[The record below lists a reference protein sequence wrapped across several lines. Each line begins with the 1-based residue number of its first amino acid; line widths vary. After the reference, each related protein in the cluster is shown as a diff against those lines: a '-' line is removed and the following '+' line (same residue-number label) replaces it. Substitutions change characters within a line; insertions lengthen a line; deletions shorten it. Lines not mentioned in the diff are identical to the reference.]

1 MINLKHP
8 LNAQIEL
15 TEACNHQCFY
25 CYNSWQVN
33 KIKNAYMTIQN
44 SDKIIDKIHYEIKPF
59 SVTLTGGEPFLNMG
73 VLQNFVKKL
82 DKNIGIGVNTNLSQ
96 STPKNLETLLEFKKK
111 FGLLVSLPHFLKEKY
126 EFINGAKDLDYFY
139 SNLNF
144 IKNNTSIPL
153 AVNMVVSK
161 FNLDSIYEEGEFL
174 YKRYGVSKFAATPV
188 SNPPIEF
195 NNNYSLESNDLI
207 LLFNQLNKLK
217 ENFGIQIDSIQTI
230 PLCFIPEKIIMESMS
245 LFKRPCTTGKTT
257 IAIDY
262 KGNVRSCI
270 QFPFSSG
277 NILEEEFNDIWERF
291 EDFRTGVYL
300 PIECF
305 DCDVVKLCNGGCKF
319 NGFKKGESLNRKDPR
334 MINSIKLKN
343 KISPNNSEID
353 LDKKYILSDTIK
365 YREEKKEKYTFFN
378 SGSLLFV
385 NKDLKNFILTLKK
398 LDYFNPKEILDN
410 YEDNILKKKLETIFK
425 NLISKNFLKYFN

>member
-1 MINLKHP
+1 
-8 LNAQIEL
+8 
-15 TEACNHQCFY
+15 
-25 CYNSWQVN
+25 
-33 KIKNAYMTIQN
+33 MTIQN

-126 EFINGAKDLDYFY
+126 EFITGAKDLDYFY

-230 PLCFIPEKIIMESMS
+230 PLCFILEKIIIE
-245 LFKRPCTTGKTT
+245 
-257 IAIDY
+257 
-262 KGNVRSCI
+262 
-270 QFPFSSG
+270 
-277 NILEEEFNDIWERF
+277 NI
-291 EDFRTGVYL
+291 
-300 PIECF
+300 
-305 DCDVVKLCNGGCKF
+305 
-319 NGFKKGESLNRKDPR
+319 
-334 MINSIKLKN
+334 
-343 KISPNNSEID
+343 
-353 LDKKYILSDTIK
+353 
-365 YREEKKEKYTFFN
+365 
-378 SGSLLFV
+378 
-385 NKDLKNFILTLKK
+385 
-398 LDYFNPKEILDN
+398 
-410 YEDNILKKKLETIFK
+410 
-425 NLISKNFLKYFN
+425 

>member
-1 MINLKHP
+1 M
-8 LNAQIEL
+8 
-15 TEACNHQCFY
+15 
-25 CYNSWQVN
+25 
-33 KIKNAYMTIQN
+33 
-44 SDKIIDKIHYEIKPF
+44 
-59 SVTLTGGEPFLNMG
+59 
-73 VLQNFVKKL
+73 
-82 DKNIGIGVNTNLSQ
+82 
-96 STPKNLETLLEFKKK
+96 
-111 FGLLVSLPHFLKEKY
+111 
-126 EFINGAKDLDYFY
+126 
-139 SNLNF
+139 
-144 IKNNTSIPL
+144 
-153 AVNMVVSK
+153 
-161 FNLDSIYEEGEFL
+161 
-174 YKRYGVSKFAATPV
+174 
-188 SNPPIEF
+188 
-195 NNNYSLESNDLI
+195 
-207 LLFNQLNKLK
+207 
-217 ENFGIQIDSIQTI
+217 
-230 PLCFIPEKIIMESMS
+230 
-245 LFKRPCTTGKTT
+245 
-257 IAIDY
+257 
-262 KGNVRSCI
+262 
-270 QFPFSSG
+270 
-277 NILEEEFNDIWERF
+277 
-291 EDFRTGVYL
+291 YL